1 VKRITDGDK
10 THAKRVEELAG
21 ARERENVL
29 GWQARDDVV
38 EEELGRK
45 AEKQAAVAVAFSL
58 GWEIDIHGGCK

>member
-1 VKRITDGDK
+1 M
-10 THAKRVEELAG
+10 EELAG